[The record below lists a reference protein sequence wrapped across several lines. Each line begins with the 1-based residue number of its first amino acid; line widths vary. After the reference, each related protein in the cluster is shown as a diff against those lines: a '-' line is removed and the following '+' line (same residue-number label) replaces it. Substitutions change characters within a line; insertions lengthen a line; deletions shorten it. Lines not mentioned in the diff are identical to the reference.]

1 MVGSK
6 LKEKLK
12 HIFVVGAEAAVLVT
26 IVVLSAAPVS
36 CKITEQGITILN
48 GDYTPPVLNGF
59 TVIDEKTVRLEFS
72 EKVEVSGYVVA
83 RITDELFSSEEHSK
97 TLDLSPALERASGV
111 YGALSCKV
119 LPGAE
124 PGILEIVLDQDMQVG
139 QAYEFYSE
147 VHDSSGNSLT
157 IAIPFTGYN
166 SRVPQLI
173 ITEIQTES
181 VGQKKSEEVDG
192 IFRNEFI
199 ELLALKG
206 GNLAGLELCSA
217 YDGEAKKFV
226 FPVIEVADGE
236 VFVVHMRKRGNGCVS
251 ELGENLCAATS
262 SYASVNV
269 RDLWTDI
276 ETTTLGNKTDIILL
290 RNTADKKLLDAVM
303 FRASNVEAWPKKM
316 IDYSSVIDESGI
328 YESGDVE
335 NAFVTDEMTTSKTM
349 YRLEAVALREQVLAG
364 EEVEYPVK
372 SGPQSWQVL
381 PEPTPWSL

>member
-83 RITDELFSSEEHSK
+83 RITDEFFSSEEHSQ

-124 PGILEIVLDQDMQVG
+124 PGVLEIVLDQDMQVG

-166 SRVPQLI
+166 SRVPELL

-181 VGQKKSEEVDG
+181 VGQRKTEEDDN
-192 IFRNEFI
+192 FYRNEFI

-217 YDGEAKKFV
+217 YDGETKKYV
-226 FPVIEVADGE
+226 FPVVEVAAGE

-251 ELGENLCAATS
+251 ELGDNLAAATNTYS
-262 SYASVNV
+262 SPQI

-303 FRASNVEAWPKKM
+303 YRASNIEAWAKKM
-316 IDYSSVIDESGI
+316 IDFSSAVDESGI
-328 YESGDVE
+328 YDSGDVE
-335 NAFVTDEMTTSKTM
+335 NAFITDEMTASKTM
-349 YRLEAVALREQVLAG
+349 SRKDAAAIRERVLAG
-364 EEVEYPVK
+364 EQIEYPVK
-372 SGPQSWQVL
+372 SGPQSWEVL
-381 PEPTPWSL
+381 TEGTPGSL

>member
-1 MVGSK
+1 MIGSK

-83 RITDELFSSEEHSK
+83 RITDELFSSEEHSQ

-139 QAYEFYSE
+139 QSYEFYSE

-166 SRVPQLI
+166 SRVPELL

-181 VGQKKSEEVDG
+181 VGQRKTEEDDN
-192 IFRNEFI
+192 FYRNEFI

-217 YDGEAKKFV
+217 YDGETKKYV
-226 FPVIEVADGE
+226 FPVVEVAAGE

-251 ELGENLCAATS
+251 ELGDNLAAATNTYS
-262 SYASVNV
+262 SPQI

-303 FRASNVEAWPKKM
+303 YRASNIEAWAKKM
-316 IDYSSVIDESGI
+316 IDFSSAVDESGI
-328 YESGDVE
+328 YDSGDVE
-335 NAFVTDEMTTSKTM
+335 NAFITDEMTASKTM
-349 YRLEAVALREQVLAG
+349 SRKDAAAIRERVLAG
-364 EEVEYPVK
+364 EQIEYPVK
-372 SGPQSWQVL
+372 SGPQSWEVL
-381 PEPTPWSL
+381 TEGTPGSL